1 MSLLSDFFTKRLIEP
16 FVIKPGLHIPASAL
30 ARELKVEEGL
40 GAEHFVDT
48 FVLKKGGVA
57 TSTATGKV
65 LDMMPKVEGGY
76 KPGDVVLRGNSV
88 FTTAESGWATSLT
101 ESMRTHDWHIH
112 KSAVSHVGVVVRDHS
127 GELKVVQMVSGNTPK
142 ELVDR
147 LTPMQKKMKA
157 TFLRKDSLH
166 DFFNIEGTPIT
177 KATVM
182 RPKDAKVA
190 EQAALKA
197 LALYDSQIQGAVTHP
212 WYSKL
217 PHSWAPD
224 GRGGVCST
232 FVNMAFEGR
241 FTPPAHIPATPEHF
255 VLSKELEQ
263 VGDRA
268 ITDIEVAK

>member
-1 MSLLSDFFTKRLIEP
+1 MSVLSDFFTKRLIEP
-16 FVIKPGLHIPASAL
+16 FVIKPGIHIPAEAG
-30 ARELKVEEGL
+30 ARRLKVEEGL

-48 FVLKKGGVA
+48 FVQKKGA
-57 TSTATGKV
+57 AALNATGKV
-65 LDMMPKVEGGY
+65 LDMTPSVAGGFQ
-76 KPGDVVLRGNSV
+76 PGDVVLRGNSV

-101 ESMRTHDWHIH
+101 ESLKDHDWHIH
-112 KSAVSHVGVVVRDHS
+112 KSAVSHVGVVARDHD
-127 GELKVVQMVSGNTPK
+127 GQLVVVQMVSGDTPK

-157 TFLRKDSLH
+157 TFLRKDTLN
-166 DFFNIEGTPIT
+166 DFFNIKGTPIT
-177 KATVM
+177 RATVM
-182 RPKDAKVA
+182 RPKDPEVAK
-190 EQAALKA
+190 QAAAKA
-197 LALYDSQIQGAVTHP
+197 LTLHDSQIQGAVTHP

-232 FVNMAFEGR
+232 FVNMAFDGK
-241 FTPPAHIPATPEHF
+241 FTQPHHIPVTPEHF
-255 VLSKELEQ
+255 VLSDALQQ